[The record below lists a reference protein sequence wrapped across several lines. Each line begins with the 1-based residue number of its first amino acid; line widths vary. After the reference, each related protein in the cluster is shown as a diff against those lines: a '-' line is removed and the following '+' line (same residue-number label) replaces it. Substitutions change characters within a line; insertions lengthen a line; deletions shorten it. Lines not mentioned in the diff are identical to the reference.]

1 MRRALLCALM
11 LSSLLQGSRLESRP
25 TRSEPQ
31 ASEGGPLHG
40 QAAPGGGS
48 APTID
53 ALLAGER
60 VRIPLAGIA
69 ERVPLAA
76 DQDFR
81 VVEVGRDAGTS
92 HHVVAIRT
100 AEVPHRHDRHDL
112 LVVIVRGHGTMLLG
126 DAALPVG
133 EHSIL
138 YVPRGTV
145 HAFGNASGEPAV
157 AYVVY
162 TPPFDGTDR
171 VEAEVQ
177 GRP

>member
-1 MRRALLCALM
+1 MRERRALLCVLM
-11 LSSLLQGSRLESRP
+11 LSGALL
-25 TRSEPQ
+25 
-31 ASEGGPLHG
+31 
-40 QAAPGGGS
+40 AAPGGDS
-48 APTID
+48 APTVD

-60 VRIPLAGIA
+60 VRIPLAGLA

-81 VVEVGRDAGTS
+81 VVEVGRDASTS
-92 HHVVAIRT
+92 HHLVAIRT

-112 LVVIVRGHGTMLLG
+112 LVVIARGHGTMLISNTT
-126 DAALPVG
+126 LPVG
-133 EHSIL
+133 ERSIL

-145 HAFGNASGEPAV
+145 HAFTNRSDAPAV

-171 VEAEVQ
+171 VQGEAEDS
-177 GRP
+177 P